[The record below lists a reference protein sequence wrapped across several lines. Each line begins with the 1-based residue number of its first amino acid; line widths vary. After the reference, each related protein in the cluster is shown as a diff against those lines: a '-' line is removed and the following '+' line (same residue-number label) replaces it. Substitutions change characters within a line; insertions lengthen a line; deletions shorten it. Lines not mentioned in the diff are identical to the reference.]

1 MQEAAHHWGGREQR
15 AVNERRRDESLARCT
30 RYFLTTGRSKLLGTR
45 SREGIRGNDLVISRN
60 NRKPQGVNT
69 IPPGS

>member
-30 RYFLTTGRSKLLGTR
+30 RYFLTTGRSRLLGTR
-45 SREGIRGNDLVISRN
+45 SREGIRGNGPAISRGTRN
-60 NRKPQGVNT
+60 PGVNAST
-69 IPPGS
+69 PGG